1 MNGNVDNAL
10 LFLINSLFGL
20 YLAVL
25 ILRISLQLVRA
36 DFYNPLAQFIW
47 QVTQPLLQ
55 FPARYIPRWRNL
67 DITALLFLWLLAI
80 INIWLDIAILGWGS
94 RVNAAHF
101 VVWPVFKLIILALNL
116 FSFCILAQA
125 ILSWVGPGAHGP
137 ASSLLWSI
145 NEPFLRPVR
154 RYIPPLGGLDISP
167 LIVILGLQVLAR
179 LIPLHYLL
187 R

>member
-1 MNGNVDNAL
+1 MTGNVDNAL

-25 ILRISLQLVRA
+25 MLRIALQLVRA

-55 FPARYIPRWRNL
+55 YPAKYIPRWRNL
-67 DITALLFLWLLAI
+67 DIAALLFLWVLAF
-80 INIWLDIAILGWGS
+80 INICIDIAILGWS
-94 RVNAAHF
+94 MNILASLYIAIL
-101 VVWPVFKLIILALNL
+101 KLIILALNL
-116 FSFCILAQA
+116 YSFCILAQA
-125 ILSWVGPGAHGP
+125 IMSWVGPNARSP
-137 ASSLLWSI
+137 VNSLLWSL
-145 NEPFLRPVR
+145 NEPILRPVR
-154 RYIPPLGGLDISP
+154 RAIPPLGGIDISP

>member
-1 MNGNVDNAL
+1 MSSNVDSAL
-10 LFLINSLFGL
+10 LFLINTLFSL

-25 ILRISLQLVRA
+25 VLRITLQLVRA

-47 QVTQPLLQ
+47 QITQPILQ
-55 FPARYIPRWRNL
+55 WPARYIPRWRNL
-67 DITALLFLWLLAI
+67 DTSALLLLWLLAF
-80 INIWLDIAILGWGS
+80 INIRLDVAILDWSVGIAPS
-94 RVNAAHF
+94 MYIAVL
-101 VVWPVFKLIILALNL
+101 KLIILTLNL

-137 ASSLLWSI
+137 ATSMLWSI
-145 NEPFLRPVR
+145 NEPLLRPVR
-154 RYIPPLGGLDISP
+154 RYIPPLGGIDISP
-167 LIVILGLQVLAR
+167 LVVILGLQVLAR